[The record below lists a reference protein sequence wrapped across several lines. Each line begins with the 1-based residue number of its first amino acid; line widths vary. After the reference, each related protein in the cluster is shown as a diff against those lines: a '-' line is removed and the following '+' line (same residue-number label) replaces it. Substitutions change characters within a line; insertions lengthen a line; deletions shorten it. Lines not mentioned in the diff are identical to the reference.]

1 MIPPAQSQAQAR
13 ISVSCPG
20 FSCPLEPRS
29 ATYGAAKIGTESM
42 SAFLASLPTVFSIPL
57 GCVSITQPALVLET
71 SSSQALL
78 FDLLWLIQD
87 PDALRIA
94 QQTLQISPFPFW
106 ITHSSDLLL
115 AGVCLAPRF
124 PPTPT
129 CHVNL
134 SSHLLLLVLSLLK
147 EVMCIECLLCAR
159 YCDRCFKL
167 KLSLLIL
174 VSP

>member
-13 ISVSCPG
+13 ISVSCLG

-29 ATYGAAKIGTESM
+29 ATHGAAMGQLKACQLSQHLCQQ
-42 SAFLASLPTVFSIPL
+42 SSQFL
-57 GCVSITQPALVLET
+57 GVSITQPALVLET

-106 ITHSSDLLL
+106 TTHSSDLLL

-134 SSHLLLLVLSLLK
+134 SSHLLLLVLSL
-147 EVMCIECLLCAR
+147 EGSHV
-159 YCDRCFKL
+159 Y
-167 KLSLLIL
+167 
-174 VSP
+174 

>member
-42 SAFLASLPTVFSIPL
+42 SAFLASLPTVFSVPL

-94 QQTLQISPFPFW
+94 QQTLQISPFPFR

-115 AGVCLAPRF
+115 AGVWPLGSPRL
-124 PPTPT
+124 PPVTWISPVIF
-129 CHVNL
+129 CYWFFL
-134 SSHLLLLVLSLLK
+134 SWRKSCVLSVYYVPGIVIGALN
-147 EVMCIECLLCAR
+147 
-159 YCDRCFKL
+159 
-167 KLSLLIL
+167 
-174 VSP
+174 

>member
-57 GCVSITQPALVLET
+57 RCVSIIQPALVLET

-94 QQTLQISPFPFW
+94 QQTLQISPFPFR

-115 AGVCLAPRF
+115 AGVWPLGSPRL
-124 PPTPT
+124 PPVN
-129 CHVNL
+129 VNL

-174 VSP
+174 VIP